1 MSISV
6 TSLIFLKQ
14 LSLVKDS
21 QQGLVV
27 NKHGQ
32 WTMKTSMDYGHPMK
46 ACQRYLK
53 NWVDV
58 ADKICFGRTNT
69 FRIGIEFLAMQA
81 VLELKVKN

>member
-58 ADKICFGRTNT
+58 ADKIFGSGSE
-69 FRIGIEFLAMQA
+69 FRPCSEGYFHSGCP
-81 VLELKVKN
+81 